1 VLETLASEIHFCQI
15 VDRQRLSAKLHRLQN
30 SKEQGS
36 TSAFVALAAEVEE
49 SKAKC
54 ARRAA
59 AIPQSITFPEN
70 LPVSERAS
78 DIVGLL
84 QENQVLIIAGD
95 TGSGKTTQ
103 LPKMCL
109 AAGYGRYGLIG
120 HTQPRRL
127 AAVSVA
133 DRIAEEL
140 GVSTGTGVGY
150 QVRFNEKTSAA
161 TFLKLM
167 TDGILLAEIQQ
178 DRFLNQYE
186 VIIIDEAHERS
197 LNIDFLL
204 GFLKLLLPKRPD
216 LKVIITS
223 ATIDLEKFSAHFDN
237 APIVSVSGRTF
248 PVTTQYKPINESTKG
263 VERSDDA
270 LLDAV
275 VDEVRHLFSSHASG
289 SQSSD
294 VLVFLATEREIREA
308 ATAFRKARLPNTEIL
323 PLYSRLRHSE
333 QVKIFQPHVGRR
345 VVLSTNVAETSITV
359 PGIRYVVDTGFARMS
374 RYNLQSKVQRL
385 PIEAIS
391 KASANQRQGRC
402 GRVAEG
408 VCVRLYSET
417 DFNSRP
423 EYTDPEIKRTNLAS
437 VILRMRSL
445 KLGEVEQFPYLE
457 APELKAIN
465 EGFKLLFELNA
476 LTPKRELT
484 NSGVSMARLPID
496 PKYGRMLV
504 VAKSLGCLKELLII
518 VSALSI
524 SDPREVPLEGRQIAL
539 ERLSQYNHQDSDFLT
554 LVKLWDDYEEIRQRS
569 NQNQLRKYCKQNFL
583 SYSRMREWRE
593 IHRQLLL
600 SCQQM
605 GWRLNQQP
613 GDYRVVHESIISGS
627 LNQIATKS
635 ENNQYLGNRN
645 RRFKLLSS
653 SVLSD
658 RKLDWIVT
666 GDLLETHQVFAS
678 MAAKIDPEWVEH
690 QALHLVKREYF
701 GPHWSKKRQQVM
713 AYEKVH
719 LFGLTLTE
727 KSLIPFVDIDPIAT
741 REIFINE
748 GLINQQLHTKLSF
761 YRENNEFLAELSR
774 EEEKIRRPDIIISD
788 TDLARFYDQALPD
801 DIASTRDLEAWH
813 ATLSRSA
820 KDDQEA
826 QQRLISLQLKLSD
839 LIKNSELHSQFK
851 QFPDKTEINRNQ
863 LTLGYLFDPLSERD
877 GATIEIPAPLLPQL
891 TQADIDWAV
900 PGIIREKCITL
911 LKGLPKATRKQFIP
925 VSGFV
930 DQIIGVMTSAD
941 GTLFDALLLQIR
953 KLKHLNLS
961 RADFE
966 SVELPKHLV
975 VKIAIKDETG
985 KEIDFGYNLNELKR
999 RSVNAAG
1006 AGSQNSAS
1014 SEAVVNLHPI
1024 EQEGLT
1030 DWTFGDLPQSIE
1042 LGTELV
1048 LVRFPALIDGQ
1059 TSVSIKLLSDQD
1071 QAIRSTRLGL
1081 SRLLMLR
1088 SVQQKNS
1095 ITKSLNRFIQ
1105 SMSLQL
1111 AGSSLATVDDIVF
1124 AVYKEAF
1131 YLDTIRVCDNS
1142 SFLQLLNEGKSRLI
1156 PTAEKLQTLLRKIIE
1171 QKLVIG
1177 RSLNSPALIELDY
1190 VRSDILSQL
1199 EHLIGENFLH
1209 VTDIT
1214 RLNEFPRYL
1223 NAIESRLGKAPHMG
1237 ARDAE
1242 NTVLYLNYW
1251 RRYEEL
1257 SSNSE
1262 LTDNQLLQSLRWMLE
1277 EFRVSLFAQNLGTKI
1292 PVSTKRIEQLLE
1304 TI

>member
-1 VLETLASEIHFCQI
+1 MLETLASEIHSCQI
-15 VDRQRLSAKLHRLQN
+15 LDRHRLLAKLNRLQN
-30 SKEQGS
+30 NKAQSN
-36 TSAFVALAAEVEE
+36 VAAIDALIAEVEE

-59 AIPQSITFPEN
+59 AIPQAIAFADN

-78 DIVGLL
+78 DIVSLL
-84 QENQVLIIAGD
+84 QENQVLIVAGD

-109 AAGYGRYGLIG
+109 AAGFGRYGLIG

-140 GVSTGTGVGY
+140 GVATGSGVGY
-150 QVRFNEKTSAA
+150 QVRFNEKTSAN

-248 PVTTQYKPINESTKG
+248 PVTTVYKPINESTK
-263 VERSDDA
+263 VSERSDDV

-275 VDEVRHLFSSHASG
+275 VDEVRHLFSSQTSG
-289 SQSSD
+289 TQSSD

-308 ATAFRKARLPNTEIL
+308 ATAFRKARLANTEIL

-333 QVKIFQPHVGRR
+333 QVKIFQSHIGRR

-374 RYNLQSKVQRL
+374 RYSLQSKVQRL

-484 NSGVSMARLPID
+484 GTGVSMARLPID

-524 SDPREVPLEGRQIAL
+524 ADPREVPLEGRQIAL
-539 ERLSQYNHQDSDFLT
+539 ERLSKFNHPDSDFLS

-583 SYSRMREWRE
+583 SHSRMREWRE

-613 GDYRVVHESIISGS
+613 GDYRAVHESIISGS
-627 LNQIATKS
+627 LNQIATKTES
-635 ENNQYLGNRN
+635 NQYLGNRN

-678 MAAKIDPEWVEH
+678 MAAKIDPKWVEH

-719 LFGLTLTE
+719 LYGLTLSE
-727 KSLIPFVDIDPIAT
+727 KTLIPFVDIDPVAT

-748 GLINQQLHTKLSF
+748 GLINQQLQTKLSF
-761 YRENNEFLAELSR
+761 YRENNQFLAELAR
-774 EEEKIRRPDIIISD
+774 EEEKIRRPDIILSD
-788 TDLARFYDQALPD
+788 ADLARFYEQALPD
-801 DIASTRDLEAWH
+801 HITSTRDLEAWH
-813 ATLSRSA
+813 SAQSRSA
-820 KDDQEA
+820 KHDKA
-826 QQRLISLQLKLSD
+826 AKQQLAGLQLQLSD

-863 LTLGYLFDPLSERD
+863 LTLGYIFDPLSERD

-911 LKGLPKATRKQFIP
+911 LKGLPKATRKLFIP

-930 DQIIGVMTSAD
+930 DQILSDMSSID
-941 GTLFDALLLQIR
+941 GTLFDSLLLQIR
-953 KLKHLNLS
+953 KLKQLTLS
-961 RADFE
+961 KTDFE

-975 VKIAIKDETG
+975 VKIAIKDEAG
-985 KEIDFGYNLNELKR
+985 KEIDFGYNLNELKQR
-999 RSVNAAG
+999 MAKEINSD
-1006 AGSQNSAS
+1006 SQNSRL
-1014 SEAVVNLHPI
+1014 SEAAAKLHPI
-1024 EQEGLT
+1024 EQTGLV
-1030 DWTFGDLPQSIE
+1030 DWTFGSLPKSIE

-1048 LVRFPALIDGQ
+1048 LVRFPALIDCQ
-1059 TSVSIKLLSDQD
+1059 TSVSIKLLPDAD
-1071 QAIRSTRLGL
+1071 QAIRSNRLGL

-1088 SVQQKNS
+1088 SVQQKNA

-1111 AGSSLATVDDIVF
+1111 AGSSLATVDDVVF
-1124 AVYKEAF
+1124 AVYSEAF
-1131 YLDTIRVCDNS
+1131 NLDAVHVSDNEG
-1142 SFLQLLNEGKSRLI
+1142 FVQLLNEGKGRLI

-1171 QKLVIG
+1171 QKLAI
-1177 RSLNSPALIELDY
+1177 RRLLNSPALGELDY

-1199 EHLIGENFLH
+1199 ENLLGENFLH

-1223 NAIESRLGKAPHMG
+1223 SAIESRLSKAPHMG

-1242 NTVLYLNYW
+1242 NTVLYLSYW

-1257 SSNSE
+1257 SKNSE
-1262 LTDNQLLQSLRWMLE
+1262 ITDSPVLENLRWMLE

-1292 PVSTKRIEQLLE
+1292 PVSTKRIEQLLA

>member
-1 VLETLASEIHFCQI
+1 VLEILARDISLCQI
-15 VDRQRLSAKLHRLQN
+15 ADRFRLSNKLNRLQQN
-30 SKEQGS
+30 KAGAD
-36 TSAFVALAAEVEE
+36 SAALESLAAEIEK
-49 SKAKC
+49 SKARC
-54 ARRAA
+54 GCRAD
-59 AIPQSITFPEN
+59 AIPSPIVFPEN
-70 LPVSERAS
+70 LPVSEKAPE
-78 DIVGLL
+78 IIGLL

-109 AAGYGRYGLIG
+109 AAGFGRHGLIG

-140 GVSTGTGVGY
+140 AMPVGNGVGY
-150 QVRFNEKTSAA
+150 QVRFNEKTSAN

-167 TDGILLAEIQQ
+167 TDGILLSEIQQ

-204 GFLKLLLPKRPD
+204 GYLKLLLPKRPD
-216 LKVIITS
+216 LKLIITS
-223 ATIDLEKFSAHFDN
+223 ATIDLEKFSAHFN
-237 APIVSVSGRTF
+237 GAPIVSVSGRTF
-248 PVTTQYKPINESTKG
+248 PVITEYKPLNESKKTG
-263 VERSDDA
+263 EPADEL
-270 LLDAV
+270 LLDALV
-275 VDEVRHLFSSHASG
+275 NEVRSLFASP
-289 SQSSD
+289 SQGTKGGD

-308 ATAFRKARLPNTEIL
+308 ATAFRKAKLPNTEIL

-333 QVKIFQPHVGRR
+333 QVKIFQPHLGRR
-345 VVLSTNVAETSITV
+345 IVLSTNVAETSITV
-359 PGIRYVVDTGFARMS
+359 PGIRYVVDTGYARMS
-374 RYNLQSKVQRL
+374 RYSLQTKVQRL

-391 KASANQRQGRC
+391 RASANQRQGRC

-408 VCVRLYSET
+408 VCIRLYSET

-423 EYTDPEIKRTNLAS
+423 EFTDPEIKRTNLAS
-437 VILRMRSL
+437 VILRMRAL
-445 KLGEVEQFPYLE
+445 RLGEVEQFPYLE
-457 APELKAIN
+457 APEPKAIN

-484 NSGVSMARLPID
+484 NSGTSMARLPID

-504 VAKSLGCLKELLII
+504 VAKTLGCLKELLII

-524 SDPREVPLEGRQIAL
+524 QDPREVPLEGRQIAL
-539 ERLSQYNHQDSDFLT
+539 QRLAKFNHPDSDFLT
-554 LVKLWDDYEEIRQRS
+554 LAKLWDDYEEIRQRS
-569 NQNQLRKYCKQNFL
+569 NQGQLRKYCKQNFL

-635 ENNQYLGNRN
+635 DNNQYLGNRN

-658 RKLDWIVT
+658 RKVDWIVT

-678 MAAKIDPEWVEH
+678 MAAKIDPKWVEH

-719 LFGLTLTE
+719 LYGLTLTE
-727 KSLIPFVDIDPIAT
+727 KSLIPFADIDPVAA

-748 GLINQQLHTKLSF
+748 GLIGQQLHTKVEF
-761 YRENNEFLAELSR
+761 YWKNIEFLAQLSR
-774 EEEKIRRPDIIISD
+774 EEEKIRRPDIVISEAE
-788 TDLARFYDQALPD
+788 LLRFYDQALP
-801 DIASTRDLEAWH
+801 AELVSTRGLEAWL
-813 ATLSRSA
+813 TE
-820 KDDQEA
+820 QT
-826 QQRLISLQLKLSD
+826 RLGKNDSQARARVAGLQLQLSD
-839 LIKNSELHSQFK
+839 FIKDTELHSQFQ
-851 QFPDKTEINRNQ
+851 QFPDNTQVNRNQ
-863 LTLGYLFDPLSERD
+863 LSLDYVFDPLSERD
-877 GATIEIPAPLLPQL
+877 GATIEIPAPLLFQL
-891 TQADIDWAV
+891 TEADIDWAV

-911 LKGLPKATRKQFIP
+911 LKGLPKATRKRFIP

-930 DQIIGVMTSAD
+930 DQIVGSMSASD
-941 GTLFDALLLQIR
+941 GTLLDALLLQIR
-953 KLKHLNLS
+953 NLKQLTLT

-966 SVELPKHLV
+966 SVELPKHLI
-975 VKIAIKDETG
+975 VKIAVKDDSG
-985 KEIDFGYNLNELKR
+985 KEIDFGHNLNELKR
-999 RSVNAAG
+999 RAALSSNANAADLNQSHSDT
-1006 AGSQNSAS
+1006 A
-1014 SEAVVNLHPI
+1014 LHPI
-1024 EQEGLT
+1024 EQAGLT
-1030 DWTFGDLPQSIE
+1030 DWTFGELPYSLE

-1048 LVRFPALIDGQ
+1048 LIRFPALVDCQ
-1059 TSVSIKLLSDQD
+1059 TSVDIQLMADEG
-1071 QAIRSTRLGL
+1071 AAARSTRAGL
-1081 SRLLMLR
+1081 ARLLMLR
-1088 SVQQKNS
+1088 SVQQKNA
-1095 ITKSLNRFIQ
+1095 ITKSLTRFMK
-1105 SMSLQL
+1105 SKSLQL
-1111 AGSSLATVDDIVF
+1111 AGTSLASIDDVVL

-1131 YLDTIRVCDNS
+1131 DLDGVKVRDHDGFVR
-1142 SFLQLLNEGKSRLI
+1142 LLNEGKGRLI
-1156 PTAEKLQTLLRKIIE
+1156 PVAEKLQTLLSKIVE
-1171 QKLVIG
+1171 QKLAIR
-1177 RSLNSPALIELDY
+1177 RSLGSSALNGLDY
-1190 VRSDILSQL
+1190 VKSDIQNQL
-1199 EHLIGENFLH
+1199 AQLLGENFLH

-1214 RLNEFPRYL
+1214 WLNEFPRYL
-1223 NAIESRLGKAPHMG
+1223 SAIESRLQKAPHMG

-1242 NTVLYLNYW
+1242 NTVLYLKYW
-1251 RRYEEL
+1251 ERFEQLRGNTEL
-1257 SSNSE
+1257 N
-1262 LTDNQLLQSLRWMLE
+1262 DNLALKNLRWMLE
-1277 EFRVSLFAQNLGTKI
+1277 EYRVSLFAQNLGTKI
-1292 PVSTKRIEQLLE
+1292 SVSAKRIEQLMA

>member
-1 VLETLASEIHFCQI
+1 VLETLARDISFCQI
-15 VDRQRLSAKLHRLQN
+15 IDRYRLSSRLSRLQQN
-30 SKEQGS
+30 KSGAA
-36 TSAFVALAAEVEE
+36 TAAVDALAAEIEQ
-49 SKAKC
+49 SKARC
-54 ARRAA
+54 ARRAD
-59 AIPQSITFPEN
+59 AIPSTIVFPEN
-70 LPVSERAS
+70 LPVSEKAP
-78 DIVGLL
+78 DIVRLL

-109 AAGYGRYGLIG
+109 AAGFGRYGLIG

-140 GVSTGTGVGY
+140 GMAVGNGVGY
-150 QVRFNEKTSAA
+150 QVRFNEKTSAN

-167 TDGILLAEIQQ
+167 TDGILLSEIQQ

-216 LKVIITS
+216 LKLIITS
-223 ATIDLEKFSAHFDN
+223 ATIDLEKFSAHFNN

-248 PVTTQYKPINESTKG
+248 PVITEYKPINDTKKSG
-263 VERSDDA
+263 DSADEL

-275 VDEVRHLFSSHASG
+275 VNEVRSLFSSPIQG
-289 SQSSD
+289 VEGGD

-308 ATAFRKARLPNTEIL
+308 ATAFRKAKLPNTEIL

-345 VVLSTNVAETSITV
+345 IVLSTNVAETSITV
-359 PGIRYVVDTGFARMS
+359 PGIRYVVDTGYARMS
-374 RYNLQSKVQRL
+374 RYSLQTKVQRL

-391 KASANQRQGRC
+391 RASANQRQGRC

-408 VCVRLYSET
+408 VCIRLYSES

-423 EYTDPEIKRTNLAS
+423 EFTDPEIKRTNLAS
-437 VILRMRSL
+437 VILRMRAL
-445 KLGEVEQFPYLE
+445 RLGEVEQFPYLE
-457 APELKAIN
+457 APEPKAIN

-484 NSGVSMARLPID
+484 GTGTSMARLPVD

-504 VAKSLGCLKELLII
+504 VAKTLGCLNELLII

-524 SDPREVPLEGRQIAL
+524 QDPREVPLEGRQIAL
-539 ERLSQYNHQDSDFLT
+539 ERLAKFNHPDSDFLT
-554 LVKLWDDYEEIRQRS
+554 LAKLWEDYEEIRQRS
-569 NQNQLRKYCKQNFL
+569 NQGQLRKYCKQNFL

-613 GDYRVVHESIISGS
+613 ADYRAVHESIISGS
-627 LNQIATKS
+627 LNQIATKAD
-635 ENNQYLGNRN
+635 NNQYLGNRN

-658 RKLDWIVT
+658 RKMDWIVT

-678 MAAKIDPEWVEH
+678 MAAKIDPKWVEH

-719 LFGLTLTE
+719 LYGLTLTE
-727 KSLIPFVDIDPIAT
+727 KSLIPFADIDPSGA

-748 GLINQQLHTKLSF
+748 GLIDQQLHTKLDF
-761 YRENNEFLAELSR
+761 YWKNNEFLAQLAR
-774 EEEKIRRPDIIISD
+774 EEEKIRRPDIVISD
-788 TDLARFYDQALPD
+788 ADLVRFYDQALPAD
-801 DIASTRDLEAWH
+801 LISTRGLETWFLGQ
-813 ATLSRSA
+813 TRLA
-820 KDDQEA
+820 KHDEEA
-826 QQRLISLQLKLSD
+826 KQRIAGLQIQLSD
-839 LIKNSELHSQFK
+839 LVKNSELHSQFK
-851 QFPDKTEINRNQ
+851 QFPDNTQVNRNQ
-863 LTLGYLFDPLSERD
+863 LVLDYVFDPLSERD

-891 TQADIDWAV
+891 TEADIDWAV

-911 LKGLPKATRKQFIP
+911 LKGLPKTIRKRFIP

-930 DQIIGVMTSAD
+930 DQIVGIMSVAD
-941 GTLFDALLLQIR
+941 GTLLDALLLQIR
-953 KLKHLNLS
+953 KLKQLNLS
-961 RADFE
+961 KADFAL
-966 SVELPKHLV
+966 VELPKHLV
-975 VKIAIKDETG
+975 VKIAVKDESG
-985 KEIDFGYNLNELKR
+985 KEIDFGNNLGELKR
-999 RSVNAAG
+999 RAALKLDDTSTESRFAHSESV
-1006 AGSQNSAS
+1006 
-1014 SEAVVNLHPI
+1014 LHPI
-1024 EQEGLT
+1024 EQTGLT
-1030 DWTFGDLPQSIE
+1030 DWTFGELPHSLE
-1042 LGTELV
+1042 LGTKLV
-1048 LVRFPALIDGQ
+1048 LIRFPALVDCQ
-1059 TSVSIKLLSDQD
+1059 TSVSIKLMADEVEAD
-1071 QAIRSTRLGL
+1071 RSNRAGL
-1081 SRLLMLR
+1081 ARLLMLR
-1088 SVQQKNS
+1088 SVQQKNA
-1095 ITKSLNRFIQ
+1095 ITKSLTQFMK

-1111 AGSSLATVDDIVF
+1111 AGTSLASIDEVVF
-1124 AVYKEAF
+1124 AVYHEAF
-1131 YLDTIRVCDNS
+1131 DLEGVRVSNNEA
-1142 SFLQLLNEGKSRLI
+1142 FLQLLNGGKGRLI
-1156 PTAEKLQTLLRKIIE
+1156 PVAEKLQILLKKIIE
-1171 QKLVIG
+1171 QKLGIR
-1177 RSLNSPALIELDY
+1177 RSLGSSALNDLDY
-1190 VRSDILSQL
+1190 VKSDIQNQL
-1199 EHLIGENFLH
+1199 DQLLGENFLH

-1214 RLNEFPRYL
+1214 WLNEFPRYL
-1223 NAIESRLGKAPHMG
+1223 NAIESRLQKAPHMG

-1242 NTVLYLNYW
+1242 NTVLYLKYW
-1251 RRYEEL
+1251 RRFEDL
-1257 SSNSE
+1257 RDNSE
-1262 LTDNQLLQSLRWMLE
+1262 LNNSLALKNLRWILE
-1277 EFRVSLFAQNLGTKI
+1277 EYRVSLFAQNLGTK
-1292 PVSTKRIEQLLE
+1292 VSVSAKRIEQLMA